1 LKKKLLTLSPAA
13 LEQLQTYRWPGN
25 VRELQNCIERAVI
38 LADGDTILP
47 RHLNLSFVQTSP
59 DSEPVNPWAHV
70 DMAGPL
76 ADVTKRVT
84 VEVERLKIE
93 ETLREAEGN
102 KGRAAE
108 LLQISYKSLV
118 SKLRE
123 YRME

>member
-1 LKKKLLTLSPAA
+1 MTGSLT
-13 LEQLQTYRWPGN
+13 
-25 VRELQNCIERAVI
+25 
-38 LADGDTILP
+38 
-47 RHLNLSFVQTSP
+47 
-59 DSEPVNPWAHV
+59 
-70 DMAGPL
+70 
-76 ADVTKRVT
+76 DVTKRVL

-108 LLQISYKSLV
+108 LLQVSYKSLV